1 MKEDEEMPLM
11 LRRPFLAT
19 RKSLIDVHDGKLIL
33 RVGDE
38 QLVFDMYR
46 AVNSSNKKDEFL
58 RIDAID

>member
-19 RKSLIDVHDGKLIL
+19 RKSLIDAHDGKLIL

-38 QLVFDMYR
+38 QLVFDSIEQ
-46 AVNSSNKKDEFL
+46 AIAQIKKMNF
-58 RIDAID
+58 